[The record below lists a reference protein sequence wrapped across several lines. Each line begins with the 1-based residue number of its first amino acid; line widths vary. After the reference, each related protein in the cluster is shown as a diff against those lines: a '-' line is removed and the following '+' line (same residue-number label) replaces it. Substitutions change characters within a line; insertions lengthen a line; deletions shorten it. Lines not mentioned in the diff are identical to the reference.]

1 MKMKLNYSYQELM
14 AIVFCRDMKDGEI
27 GAAGG
32 AAAIPMAAMRLAQ
45 ETHAPNLIIA
55 GEGLCNPK
63 PAALGFLIEYENMG
77 VEAVESMYEVFEL
90 SNGRGISFWFNSGI
104 QTDMYGNIN
113 LHAIGGDPYHPKFRG
128 PGVGNVSFSATA
140 NRGFYNY
147 PTAHTR
153 RNFVEKVDFI
163 TVPGNI
169 DGPDGRKCVGLNTPG
184 PLLVVTPLAVMD
196 FDEATGRMRLKS
208 VHEGRTVKDV
218 VQNTGFELIIPEH
231 VPTTP
236 PPTEEELEVLRT
248 KVDPTGYLRR
258 GLA

>member
-1 MKMKLNYSYQELM
+1 MEFNYSYQELM
-14 AIVFCRDMKDGEI
+14 AIVFSRDMQDGEI
-27 GAAGG
+27 GACGG
-32 AAAIPMAAMRLAQ
+32 AAAIPMAAMQLAQ

-55 GEGLCNPK
+55 GDGLCNPK
-63 PAALGFLIEYENMG
+63 SNKLSFLFELDTNEM
-77 VEAVESMYEVFEL
+77 EAVESIYEIFEL
-90 SNGRGISFWFNSGI
+90 SEGRGISFWFNSGI

-113 LHAIGGDPYHPKFRG
+113 LHAIGDDPYRPKLRG
-128 PGVGNVSFSATA
+128 PGVGNISYSATA

-147 PTAHTR
+147 PTTHTK

-169 DGPDGRKCVGLNTPG
+169 DGPDGRKRVGLNTLG

-208 VHEGRTVKDV
+208 VHDGRMIEDV
-218 VQNTGFELIIPEH
+218 VKNTGFELIMPEH

-236 PPTEEELEVLRT
+236 PPTKKELELLRT
-248 KVDPTGYLRR
+248 KIDSTGYLKSN
-258 GLA
+258 LA

>member
-1 MKMKLNYSYQELM
+1 MKLNYSYQELM
-14 AIVFCRDMKDGEI
+14 VVVFCRDMKDGEI
-27 GAAGG
+27 GACGG
-32 AAAIPMAAMRLAQ
+32 AAAIPMAAMWLAQ

-63 PAALGFLIEYENMG
+63 PTTLGFLLDYGNAEAEAIEDI
-77 VEAVESMYEVFEL
+77 YEVFEL

-140 NRGFYNY
+140 SRGFYNY
-147 PTAHTR
+147 PIMHTR

-163 TVPGNI
+163 SVPGNI
-169 DGPDGRKCVGLNTPG
+169 DGPDARKRVGLNTPG

-196 FDEATGRMRLKS
+196 FDSATGKMKLKS
-208 VHEGRTVKDV
+208 VHEGRTVEEV
-218 VQNTGFELIIPEH
+218 VQNTGFELIMPEY
-231 VPTTP
+231 VPVTP

-248 KVDPTGYLRR
+248 KIDTTGYLRR
-258 GLA
+258 DIT